1 MQLSL
6 RTRFYFALLITSS
19 IFLLIII
26 IAEQSEFNVGR
37 FIYLELAFNLILAIM
52 SYEVTC
58 LGAGSGN
65 GEIFYGFYMATVLI
79 RILLTL
85 TIFVL
90 YFILMDADKQEKL
103 VFILSYFF
111 FYFAYTILEV
121 KHLMSKL
128 QDKRGSE

>member
-26 IAEQSEFNVGR
+26 IADQSDFNVGR

-85 TIFVL
+85 TIFIL